1 MDPYDKDRIDDL
13 YPRHD
18 YYSTGGSY
26 RPAKPHRNHGYTV
39 AALGLVLL
47 FVAGISV
54 LYPGQNQEATQ
65 EQPET
70 MAATT
75 YMAAETEEV
84 QAEAAQAENVQAEE
98 AETEENQDTQAVLG
112 SGAELVMNE
121 GTGET
126 MELSEIYKKVIPS
139 VVSISA
145 TGSGSTSTG
154 TGIIMSQDGY
164 IITNYHVV
172 STASQITVLL
182 TDETEYAATVVGGDE
197 TSDLMVLK
205 IDAEN
210 LTPAE
215 FGDSDQMEVGDAV
228 VAIGDPLGIELRGTM
243 TNGIICGIKRDVS
256 VEDRTMTL
264 MQTNAALNSGNSG
277 GPLVNMMGQVIGIN
291 TMKLTS
297 DYSSVEGIGFAI
309 PISTAKPIVDE
320 LVEKGYVT
328 GRPAFGFTVETLD
341 ARILLYYNLPGWL
354 CVRSVDVDSDA
365 YAQGIR
371 EGDIITSVDGTTV
384 SSTEE
389 LSRIKNSHTAGDQ
402 VTMTI
407 YRNGK
412 NYEVTV
418 TLMEQN
424 EQ

>member
-1 MDPYDKDRIDDL
+1 
-13 YPRHD
+13 
-18 YYSTGGSY
+18 
-26 RPAKPHRNHGYTV
+26 
-39 AALGLVLL
+39 
-47 FVAGISV
+47 
-54 LYPGQNQEATQ
+54 
-65 EQPET
+65 
-70 MAATT
+70 
-75 YMAAETEEV
+75 
-84 QAEAAQAENVQAEE
+84 
-98 AETEENQDTQAVLG
+98 
-112 SGAELVMNE
+112 MNE
-121 GTGET
+121 ETGET

-145 TGSGSTSTG
+145 TGNGSTSTG

-172 STASQITVLL
+172 STANQITVLL
-182 TDETEYAATVVGGDE
+182 TDETEYAASVVGGDE

-297 DYSSVEGIGFAI
+297 DYASVEGIGFAI

-328 GRPAFGFTVETLD
+328 GRPAFGFTVEALD
-341 ARILLYYNLPGWL
+341 ARILLYYNLPGRL
-354 CVRSVDVDSDA
+354 CVRSVDADSDA

-371 EGDIITSVDGTTV
+371 EGDIITAADGTTV

-389 LSRIKNSHTAGDQ
+389 LSRIKNAHTAGDQ
-402 VTMTI
+402 ITMTV

-412 NYEVTV
+412 SYEVTV

>member
-1 MDPYDKDRIDDL
+1 
-13 YPRHD
+13 
-18 YYSTGGSY
+18 
-26 RPAKPHRNHGYTV
+26 
-39 AALGLVLL
+39 
-47 FVAGISV
+47 
-54 LYPGQNQEATQ
+54 
-65 EQPET
+65 

-75 YMAAETEEV
+75 YMAAETEAV
-84 QAEAAQAENVQAEE
+84 QAENTQVEDAQAEDTQ
-98 AETEENQDTQAVLG
+98 TEDTQAVLG

-121 GTGET
+121 GSGET

-145 TGSGSTSTG
+145 SGNGSTSTG

-172 STASQITVLL
+172 STAKEITVLL
-182 TDETEYAATVVGGDE
+182 TDETEYTAAVVGGDE

-297 DYSSVEGIGFAI
+297 DYASVEGIGFAI

-354 CVRSVDVDSDA
+354 CVRSVDVNSDA

-412 NYEVTV
+412 SYEVTV

>member
-1 MDPYDKDRIDDL
+1 MDPYDRDGIDDL
-13 YPRHD
+13 YPHHD

-26 RPAKPHRNHGYTV
+26 RPAKRPRNHGYLV

-47 FVAGISV
+47 FVAGVSTV
-54 LYPGQNQEATQ
+54 YRETSQEIVS
-65 EQPET
+65 ESSEP
-70 MAATT
+70 MAAAT
-75 YMAAETEEV
+75 YVAAAAE
-84 QAEAAQAENVQAEE
+84 
-98 AETEENQDTQAVLG
+98 ETEPPEAQTEQETEDNTAVLG

-121 GTGET
+121 ETGET

-145 TGSGSTSTG
+145 TGNGSTSTG

-172 STASQITVLL
+172 STAVEITVLL

-205 IDAEN
+205 IDAEG

-297 DYSSVEGIGFAI
+297 DYASVEGIGFAI

-328 GRPAFGFTVETLD
+328 GRPAFGFTVEALD

-354 CVRSVDVDSDA
+354 CVRSVDLDSDA

-371 EGDIITSVDGTTV
+371 EGDIITAVDGTTV
-384 SSTEE
+384 SSAEE

-402 VTMTI
+402 VTVTI

-412 NYEVTV
+412 SYEVTV

>member
-1 MDPYDKDRIDDL
+1 MDPYDRERIDDL

-26 RPAKPHRNHGYTV
+26 RPEKPHRNHGYLV

-54 LYPGQNQEATQ
+54 LYPREAQEAVQ

-75 YMAAETEEV
+75 YVAAETEEI
-84 QAEAAQAENVQAEE
+84 QAEIAQEE
-98 AETEENQDTQAVLG
+98 TQTDEAQEPQAVLG

-145 TGSGSTSTG
+145 TGNGSTSTG

-182 TDETEYAATVVGGDE
+182 TDETEYTAAVVGGDE

-297 DYSSVEGIGFAI
+297 DYASVEGIGFAI

-354 CVRSVDVDSDA
+354 CVRSVDVNSDA

-371 EGDIITSVDGTTV
+371 EGDIIISVDGTTV

-412 NYEVTV
+412 SYEVTV

-424 EQ
+424 DQ